1 MQRPVPDEV
10 LLGLIKAQPAHGYE
24 LQDRFKSKSD
34 LGRIWTMSTSQLY
47 AVLKRL
53 EDEELILG
61 KKVAVKDAPSRN
73 EYSITE
79 RGERKLMSW
88 MNEENPSSSIHRMRV
103 IFMSKL
109 YIAILLCMPFDDVI
123 AHQKISCAT
132 QKMELIKERT
142 QVQSQME
149 GLVLD
154 FVISQLDSA
163 LSWLDNCTRT
173 LHPHPEC

>member
-53 EDEELILG
+53 GDEGLILG

-73 EYSITE
+73 EVELS
-79 RGERKLMSW
+79 R
-88 MNEENPSSSIHRMRV
+88 IHR
-103 IFMSKL
+103 
-109 YIAILLCMPFDDVI
+109 
-123 AHQKISCAT
+123 
-132 QKMELIKERT
+132 
-142 QVQSQME
+142 
-149 GLVLD
+149 
-154 FVISQLDSA
+154 
-163 LSWLDNCTRT
+163 
-173 LHPHPEC
+173 